1 MYHMNTPILD
11 ALTRLMEGRH
21 TNFHVPGH
29 KNRNA
34 LIEWSKYIPYIDTT
48 EIEGMD
54 NLLDPRGIIKESQDL
69 AARVYGSKATYYS
82 VNGSTGSNYIA
93 MAAITKP
100 GDKVLVQRDSHK
112 SIYNGLVL
120 NRLEPIYIYPNY
132 SEEHHLLTGLDPEL
146 IEKSIQDNPDVKAV
160 IITNPN
166 YYGVCSNLE
175 EIVKVVH
182 KYEKVLMV
190 DEAHGSHLVF
200 SDKLPLSAIEAG
212 ADIVIHST
220 HKTLASLTQTSMI
233 HICSD
238 RVDLNRLRECFNLFT
253 TTSPSYIFLLSNEL
267 AAAYMDGEGRE
278 RLDRSVDKVEEL
290 VRRLKDIDRVLV
302 LSKEDDSTIYDKDI
316 TKILFRL
323 EGMTGSHLNRLL
335 MEEYD
340 IILEMADYY
349 YCLALTSLMNQDRDF
364 DRLVLALEDLAKRTP
379 YQEINQ
385 VSLNILKPLIRMNIT
400 ESFYADKEI
409 INLKDSIGR
418 VAATSV
424 MAYPPGV
431 PLLVPGEEISQELY
445 EHIGFIRENGLEI
458 VGLMGY
464 NKDQIVVIK

>member
-1 MYHMNTPILD
+1 
-11 ALTRLMEGRH
+11 
-21 TNFHVPGH
+21 
-29 KNRNA
+29 
-34 LIEWSKYIPYIDTT
+34 
-48 EIEGMD
+48 MD

-175 EIVKVVH
+175 EIVRVVH
-182 KYEKVLMV
+182 KYDKVLMV

-238 RVDLNRLRECFNLFT
+238 RVDLNRLR
-253 TTSPSYIFLLSNEL
+253 SAS
-267 AAAYMDGEGRE
+267 
-278 RLDRSVDKVEEL
+278 
-290 VRRLKDIDRVLV
+290 
-302 LSKEDDSTIYDKDI
+302 
-316 TKILFRL
+316 
-323 EGMTGSHLNRLL
+323 
-335 MEEYD
+335 
-340 IILEMADYY
+340 
-349 YCLALTSLMNQDRDF
+349 TSLPPP
-364 DRLVLALEDLAKRTP
+364 AP
-379 YQEINQ
+379 PI
-385 VSLNILKPLIRMNIT
+385 S
-400 ESFYADKEI
+400 SI
-409 INLKDSIGR
+409 I
-418 VAATSV
+418 
-424 MAYPPGV
+424 
-431 PLLVPGEEISQELY
+431 Q
-445 EHIGFIRENGLEI
+445 
-458 VGLMGY
+458 
-464 NKDQIVVIK
+464 